1 MRLPS
6 RMLKYTR
13 TLSESLE
20 SAVSAEVHTLQVRQ
34 ESKRKRECR
43 GRKFPSDRKV
53 ARRGNR
59 FVVIALRVS
68 LRARADHPT
77 GRTRSIQSGKLLHM
91 PARARSF
98 VGRNRKC
105 T

>member
-1 MRLPS
+1 MRSPS
-6 RMLKYTR
+6 RMLKSTR
-13 TLSESLE
+13 TSSESLE

-59 FVVIALRVS
+59 FVVIAVRVS
-68 LRARADHPT
+68 LRARANHLI
-77 GRTRSIQSGKLLHM
+77 GRRQLIQSGKLLHM
-91 PARARSF
+91 PARARPF

>member
-1 MRLPS
+1 MQSPS
-6 RMLKYTR
+6 RMLKSTR
-13 TLSESLE
+13 TSSESLE

-59 FVVIALRVS
+59 FVVIAVRVS
-68 LRARADHPT
+68 LRARGDHPT
-77 GRTRSIQSGKLLHM
+77 DRRRSIQSGKLSRT

-98 VGRNRKC
+98 VDRNRKC
-105 T
+105 I